1 MRRVLAAPILV
12 ALAAAQP
19 QRRGVISGHMPTDS
33 GGNSSPAGWEMQRGH
48 HLQSSVGLHSP
59 MKTACGRDFNPQLYY
74 EVLQACCDQ
83 QWLYAIQRELRTD
96 TEYIQFIH
104 QNGGAA
110 KELRTLTDSC
120 QHDDEMMLKLREK
133 LKSDKKLAM
142 TLCAVQ
148 DSYTRIRQKRDSHET
163 QVAADGGKDPYSS
176 MKARQQ
182 TDFGAQTPQ
191 F

>member
-1 MRRVLAAPILV
+1 MAVLPTCL
-12 ALAAAQP
+12 
-19 QRRGVISGHMPTDS
+19 QRRGVISGQMPTE
-33 GGNSSPAGWEMQRGH
+33 GGNGNGNPQGWEMRRGH

-59 MKTACGRDFNPQLYY
+59 METACGRRFNPQVYY

-83 QWLYAIQRELRTD
+83 QWLYAIQRELRND
-96 TEYIQFIH
+96 TEYIEFLQ

-110 KELRTLTDSC
+110 KELRVLTDSC

-133 LKSDKKLAM
+133 LKTDKKLSI

-148 DSYTRIRQKRDSHET
+148 ESYERIREKRDRHET
-163 QVAADGGKDPYSS
+163 QVAADGGKDPYASL
-176 MKARQQ
+176 KARQKNE
-182 TDFGAQTPQ
+182 FGSQLPK